1 MAIQPIYLPHLLKQ
15 PQSAQGFQV
24 DQAIANLE
32 TLTPVRGTVQVRHG
46 GTFLEVIAQ
55 VETIVT
61 LHCDRC
67 TQSYNQKL
75 ELDTKELLWLDRE
88 LETNPAPEREL
99 SWDDLSEVLA
109 PDSHFD
115 VENWLYEQLNLAL
128 PLKNLCGKDCQ
139 APAVPGDESP
149 NGFDRRWA
157 ALADLKQQLS

>member
-1 MAIQPIYLPHLLKQ
+1 MSIQPIYIPHLLKQ
-15 PQSAQGFQV
+15 PQSTQVIPV

-32 TLTPVRGTVQVRHG
+32 TLTPVRGEIRVRHG
-46 GTFLEVIAQ
+46 GTFLEVSAEA
-55 VETIVT
+55 ETIVT
-61 LHCDRC
+61 LNCDRC
-67 TQSYNQKL
+67 TQSYNQRL
-75 ELDTKELLWLDRE
+75 ELENKELLWLDRE
-88 LETNPAPEREL
+88 RETSTAPEREL

-115 VENWLYEQLNLAL
+115 VETWLYEQLNLVL

-139 APAVPGDESP
+139 APTVPGDEAQ